1 MTHLLLCGAAA
12 LLLALGVVVYA
23 AMRMSGAVSREEERQ
38 HERN

>member
-12 LLLALGVVVYA
+12 LLLALGAVVYA
-23 AMRMSGAVSREEERQ
+23 AMCMSGKWSRYEEGQ